1 MSVPYEQTILNLA
14 YHSSVLVG
22 LNITYA
28 MAAKSLMK
36 MKPIELGKMDIA
48 DIGKLIGLTVLSIAT
63 RDYLVKQK
71 IIPNDI
77 NM

>member
-1 MSVPYEQTILNLA
+1 
-14 YHSSVLVG
+14 
-22 LNITYA
+22 